1 MPATEIIMPY
11 LLLTLATL
19 FWSGNF
25 VLSRAMHTEIPP
37 VGLAFWRWSAALL
50 ILAPVGMAYIWK
62 ERSLLLQNA
71 KWMLTQGL
79 LGVTGFNT
87 LIYLAMQS
95 TTAINA
101 VLVNSCIPIII
112 VIVSWFMY
120 REKITLLQGV
130 GVIISLGGVLL
141 ILAKGEVSALLQ
153 LEFNRGDLL
162 VLGAAVVWA
171 CYSANLK
178 KYPRGLHPIG
188 YLTGMII
195 IGLFFLVPFYLL
207 EIQSGR
213 IVVLNK
219 ATVFSVLYL
228 AVFAS
233 VLAFIS
239 WNKAVREVGA
249 NKAGPFIHLMPVFST
264 ILAIIFLGE
273 KLFGYQLRGIFFVFS
288 GIVLA
293 SVAGRQTVKKL

>member
-1 MPATEIIMPY
+1 MPY

-37 VGLAFWRWSAALL
+37 VGLAFWRWTAALL
-50 ILAPVGMAYIWK
+50 ILAPVGMAFIWK

-188 YLTGMII
+188 YLTAMII
-195 IGLFFLVPFYLL
+195 IGLFFLVPFYWL

-293 SVAGRQTVKKL
+293 SVAGRRARG